1 MKVFNLKSQ
10 IAVQN
15 FDVWTAKMKA
25 EKKRVKC
32 EDLEPKSLS
41 QNAYIHLLF
50 SWVALNTGYTKEYVK
65 QVLFKQFANKDI
77 FVIEG
82 VNEQNGEIYT
92 YIRSW
97 ATVTKEEADISIS
110 RFIDYCKLNGDI
122 AIPDR
127 DNKADISYIQYE
139 IFNNQKYV

>member
-1 MKVFNLKSQ
+1 MKIFNLKYE

-15 FDVWTAKMKA
+15 FDLWTAKMKA
-25 EKKRVKC
+25 EKKRVKV

-77 FVIEG
+77 FVIEC
-82 VNEQNGEIYT
+82 VNEQNGEVYN

-97 ATVTKEEADISIS
+97 ATVTKSEADIAIS
-110 RFIDYCKLNGDI
+110 RFIDYCKVNGDI
-122 AIPDR
+122 SIPDK
-127 DNKADISYIQYE
+127 DNKADISYIQDE
-139 IFNNQKYV
+139 IFNNQKFT